1 MAKSGTMPVGNQKG
15 LGELWAR
22 LGFLFMAIIIYRIGT
37 HIPVPGF
44 DPDRLAE
51 LFTQNQGTFLG
62 LFNMFSGGA
71 LERMSILALG
81 VMPYISASIIMQ
93 LLSATVPTLEQL
105 KKEGDSGRRKIN
117 QYTRYG
123 TVLLA
128 LIQGTAMSV
137 GFASQGLAY
146 EVNSL
151 FYMVAIAS
159 LVAGAVF
166 LMWLGEQITERGIG
180 NGISMLIFAGIVA
193 GIPGAIGQAL
203 ESARQGDL
211 SPLTLIVVLIIAI
224 AVVYFVVFIERGQ
237 RRLTVNYAQRQ
248 GRQAYNAQASHL
260 PLKVNMAG
268 VIPAI
273 FASSLLL
280 FPTSISQWFGQGVNA
295 PAWLQD
301 AALLIGPGQPLYV
314 LLFSGLIIFFSFFYT
329 ALMYDPR
336 EVASNLKKGGAY
348 LPGIR
353 PGEHTAKYIDTVT
366 TRLTLIGGVY
376 ITLICLMP
384 QFLNVYFNVPF
395 YLGGTSLLIAVVV
408 TMDFMAQVQS
418 HLMSQQYDSLM
429 KKANLKNAG
438 RK

>member
-1 MAKSGTMPVGNQKG
+1 MATPGAMPMGNTKG

-22 LGFLFMAIIIYRIGT
+22 LRFLFMAIIIYRIGT

-44 DPDRLAE
+44 DPDLLADM
-51 LFTQNQGTFLG
+51 FKQQQGTYLG

-93 LLSATVPTLEQL
+93 LLSATVPYLEQL

-123 TVLLA
+123 TVALA
-128 LIQGTAMSV
+128 FIQGLDMAK
-137 GFASQGLAY
+137 GFESQSYTGAEYFLP
-146 EVNSL
+146 
-151 FYMVAIAS
+151 VAVSS

-211 SPLTLIVVLIIAI
+211 NPLMLIVVLIIAL

-248 GRQAYNAQASHL
+248 GRKAYNAQTSHL

-280 FPTSISQWFGQGVNA
+280 FPTSISQWFGSGANA

-301 AALLIGPGQPLYV
+301 VAILIGPGQPLYI
-314 LLFSGLIIFFSFFYT
+314 LLFSSLIIFFSFFYT
-329 ALMYDPR
+329 ALMYNPK
-336 EVASNLKKGGAY
+336 EVADNLKKGGAY

-353 PGEHTAKYIDTVT
+353 PGEHTAKYIDSVT
-366 TRLTLIGGVY
+366 TRLTLIGGIY

-429 KKANLKNAG
+429 KKANLKNVG

>member
-1 MAKSGTMPVGNQKG
+1 MAEVGGLLGNQKG
-15 LGELWAR
+15 LEELWTR
-22 LGFLFMAIIIYRIGT
+22 LRFLFLALIIYRIGT

-44 DPDRLAE
+44 DPDRLSE
-51 LFTQNQGTFLG
+51 LFNQNQGTFLG

-93 LLSATVPTLEQL
+93 LLAATVPSLEQL
-105 KKEGDSGRRKIN
+105 KKEGDSGRRTIN

-123 TVLLA
+123 TVFLA
-128 LIQGTAMSV
+128 LVQGTGMAVS
-137 GFASQGLAY
+137 FASQGLAY
-146 EVNSL
+146 EVNLL
-151 FYMVAIAS
+151 FYLVAISS

-211 SPLTLIVVLIIAI
+211 NPILLIFILVIAV

-248 GRQAYNAQASHL
+248 GRRAYNAQTSHL
-260 PLKVNMAG
+260 PLKVNMSG

-280 FPTSISQWFGQGVNA
+280 FPTSISTWFGQGVNA

-301 AALLIGPGQPLYV
+301 VALLLGPGQPLYII
-314 LLFSGLIIFFSFFYT
+314 LFSALIIFFSFFYT
-329 ALMYDPR
+329 ALMYNPR
-336 EVASNLKKGGAY
+336 EVADNLKKGGAF

-353 PGEHTAKYIDTVT
+353 PGEQTARYIDTVT
-366 TRLTLIGGVY
+366 TRLTLIGGIY
-376 ITLICLMP
+376 ITSICLMP

-418 HLMSQQYDSLM
+418 HLMSKQYDSLM
-429 KKANLKNAG
+429 KKANLKNIG